1 MGRIKGIIAISIG
14 IYFLIMAIAII
25 GSTVGIRP
33 DLAIA
38 LFINF
43 LVFWILTFLIPG
55 VLSIARYKMSEKSMW
70 WYMIAPLT
78 TLCMLIYMIL
88 VIFLSGNNFWNY
100 YTQFILFA
108 IGISMLLSLI
118 LICYAHEM

>member
-1 MGRIKGIIAISIG
+1 MGRIKGIIALSIG
-14 IYFLIMAIAII
+14 IYILIMAIAII
-25 GSTVGIRP
+25 GSIVGVRP

-55 VLSIARYKMSEKSMW
+55 VLLIAKYKMSEKSKW

-100 YTQFILFA
+100 YTQYILIA
-108 IGISMLLSLI
+108 IGISILLSLI

>member
-1 MGRIKGIIAISIG
+1 
-14 IYFLIMAIAII
+14 MAIAII
-25 GSTVGIRP
+25 GSIVGSRT

-55 VLSIARYKMSEKSMW
+55 VLSTAKYKMSEKSKW

-78 TLCMLIYMIL
+78 TFCMLIYMIL

-100 YTQFILFA
+100 YTQYILIA
-108 IGISMLLSLI
+108 IGISILLSLI

>member
-25 GSTVGIRP
+25 GSIVGSRP

-55 VLSIARYKMSEKSMW
+55 VLSIAKYKMSEKSKW

-100 YTQFILFA
+100 YTQFILLA
-108 IGISMLLSLI
+108 IGISILLSLI